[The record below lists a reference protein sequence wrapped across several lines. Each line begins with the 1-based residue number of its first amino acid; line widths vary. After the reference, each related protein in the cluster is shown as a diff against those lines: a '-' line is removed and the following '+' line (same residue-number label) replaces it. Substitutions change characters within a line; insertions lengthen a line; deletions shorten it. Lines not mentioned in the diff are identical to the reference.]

1 MFNRFL
7 NRTLRHT
14 TLALSLMGASALW
27 AQTPST
33 EVQWLGQSAFKI
45 TTPGGKTVITDPWL
59 KANPLTPPEYKN
71 LENLGKVDVLLV
83 SHAHWDHF
91 ADAPAL
97 ALMHH
102 VKMYAP
108 GDMNQTATL
117 LGILPVSYTHLTLP
131 TTSRV

>member
-1 MFNRFL
+1 MFQRFL

-33 EVQWLGQSAFKI
+33 EVQWLG
-45 TTPGGKTVITDPWL
+45 
-59 KANPLTPPEYKN
+59 
-71 LENLGKVDVLLV
+71 KVDVLLV

-97 ALMHH
+97 ALMHN

-108 GDMNQTATL
+108 GDMNQSATL
-117 LGILPVSYTHLTLP
+117 LGILQRRSPCGRRAAGLHHHAGERFQDLP
-131 TTSRV
+131 HG